1 MKKVYDRPNADIV
14 IYDNLDSVL
23 ILSGVNND
31 ATSAHDITNSVTA
44 YVAKSGLRS

>member
-23 ILSGVNND
+23 TLSGVENSTN
-31 ATSAHDITNSVTA
+31 AYDITNSVTA